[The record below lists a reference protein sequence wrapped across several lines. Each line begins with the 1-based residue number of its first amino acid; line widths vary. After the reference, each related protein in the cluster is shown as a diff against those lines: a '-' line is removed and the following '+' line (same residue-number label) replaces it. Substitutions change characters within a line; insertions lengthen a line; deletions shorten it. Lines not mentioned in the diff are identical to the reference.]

1 MFVVN
6 DNNKIKNTMNRLLYI
21 YEKSLKKKKLNYFL
35 KYKLIIELMKKTIT
49 QYFYFSLKKQD
60 IYNKLYDTKKR
71 ENNLNE
77 IIKKTNEEQNKQC
90 TFSPKIKSKFNPIH
104 NYCIITS
111 TPLTMRNYFAKNKI
125 FLEESKGQ
133 STLSGTINNNNNN
146 NIEYNSLYINS
157 NRKRNKKNN
166 LYENKSNDN
175 IIKIPVFNVSNHF
188 KNTKEKNHF
197 RKISSNV
204 KKTNDNNI
212 NKVKT
217 ENNLFQPFNLTSIQE
232 NLSLLFSS
240 RLKNKKEQKIE
251 NKTEKIENM
260 KNKILKQI
268 NISNS
273 TITNDKVSNYITI
286 SRTEHLSTLNLEDK
300 NKNDKR
306 KSYSNDF
313 NNFKRKSNNINSIK
327 NTYYFSQ
334 RNEISYERYS
344 HRINNTNN
352 LLNNYLESQD
362 DTLKKLSFQNSKNK
376 TATLYFEGNIIKNNK
391 NNLKIVSEVV
401 NEKFNQNENESNRNV
416 SNNNSNQMITLQT
429 ISDSKLFDLASKYVK
444 TDESLERFRYLNKIG
459 KKKGSLKFKK
469 FTGSPIN

>member
-1 MFVVN
+1 
-6 DNNKIKNTMNRLLYI
+6 
-21 YEKSLKKKKLNYFL
+21 
-35 KYKLIIELMKKTIT
+35 
-49 QYFYFSLKKQD
+49 
-60 IYNKLYDTKKR
+60 
-71 ENNLNE
+71 
-77 IIKKTNEEQNKQC
+77 
-90 TFSPKIKSKFNPIH
+90 
-104 NYCIITS
+104 
-111 TPLTMRNYFAKNKI
+111 
-125 FLEESKGQ
+125 
-133 STLSGTINNNNNN
+133 
-146 NIEYNSLYINS
+146 
-157 NRKRNKKNN
+157 
-166 LYENKSNDN
+166 
-175 IIKIPVFNVSNHF
+175 
-188 KNTKEKNHF
+188 
-197 RKISSNV
+197 
-204 KKTNDNNI
+204 
-212 NKVKT
+212 
-217 ENNLFQPFNLTSIQE
+217 
-232 NLSLLFSS
+232 
-240 RLKNKKEQKIE
+240 
-251 NKTEKIENM
+251 M

-313 NNFKRKSNNINSIK
+313 NDFKRKSNNINSIK

-344 HRINNTNN
+344 HRINTTNN

-376 TATLYFEGNIIKNNK
+376 TATLYFEGNTIKNNK
-391 NNLKIVSEVV
+391 NNLKIVSEIV
-401 NEKFNQNENESNRNV
+401 NEKFNQKENESNRNI